1 MKYILFVCHGNICR
15 SPMAEFIMK
24 DLLRKANLETQFSVD
39 SCAVSQEELGND
51 IYPPAKRKLQEKG
64 IPFTSHHA
72 RQITRE
78 DYRTADVVL
87 VMDQQ
92 NIRWM
97 NRLLGGDP
105 DNKVHL
111 LMEYTGSNQSVADP
125 WYSGDFEEAY
135 QDIHRGCAALLEA
148 LTK

>member
-1 MKYILFVCHGNICR
+1 MKKILFVCHGNICR
-15 SPMAEFIMK
+15 SPMGEFIMK
-24 DLLRKANLETQFSVD
+24 DLLRNAKLEHEFSVD
-39 SCAVSQEELGND
+39 SCAVSQEEIGND
-51 IYPPAKRKLQEKG
+51 TYPPAKRKLQEKG
-64 IPFTSHHA
+64 IPFTPRHA
-72 RQITRE
+72 RQITKE
-78 DYRTADVVL
+78 DYRTSDVIL

-97 NRLLGGDP
+97 NRILGGDP

-135 QDIHRGCAALLEA
+135 QDIHRGCVALLEA